1 MIKKRI
7 VIIPRAFS
15 DLTRLP
21 DGQESENINAGFQ
34 IQRSKGT

>member
-15 DLTRLP
+15 DLK
-21 DGQESENINAGFQ
+21 SENINAGFQ
-34 IQRSKGT
+34 IQRSKGKKN